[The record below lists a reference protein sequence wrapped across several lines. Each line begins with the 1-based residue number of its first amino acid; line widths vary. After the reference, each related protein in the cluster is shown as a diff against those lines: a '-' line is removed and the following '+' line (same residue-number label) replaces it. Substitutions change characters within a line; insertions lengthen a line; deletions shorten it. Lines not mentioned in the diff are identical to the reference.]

1 MFRSRRSFAW
11 SLVLALLCA
20 SFVAA
25 QKPPL
30 AHAVG
35 LTCPSGETCIV
46 VTSAADPFNDVYPP
60 AANPQP
66 DYKCAAPTT
75 DGCTL
80 REAITLA
87 DAASASTK
95 TRIQFSVPRNT
106 TGYGTRAYFGQTVET
121 WTIKITAPLPA

>member
-1 MFRSRRSFAW
+1 MVRSRRSFAW

-20 SFVAA
+20 SFAAA
-25 QKPPL
+25 QQPT
-30 AHAVG
+30 AITHAAG
-35 LTCPSGETCIV
+35 LTCPQGESCIV

-66 DYKCAAPTT
+66 DYKCDATTT

-87 DAASASTK
+87 NAAGGGTK

-106 TGYGTRAYFGQTVET
+106 TGYATRSYFGQTIET
-121 WTIKITAPLPA
+121 WTVKLTAPR